1 MRQTPLVDSHEQRFL
16 SALIGDGRPLIA
28 FTGLALLLSGVFAFF
43 LSATKHFLP
52 HDIAYLGMTAEA
64 LCGINECR
72 IVHFMIHD
80 RVSFG
85 GAIAAVGV
93 LYLWLAAFPLKDREP
108 WAWWTLVASGLIGFG
123 SFLSYLGYGYLDTW
137 HGCATGALLPV
148 FLIGLWKLWTVLPRS
163 SPSALLAPQT
173 PLDRATWQGRGRLLL
188 LITAASIALGGLVI
202 SIIGATS
209 VFVPQD
215 LTYMNITVVELN
227 AINPRLV
234 PLIAHDRAGFG
245 GGVCCC
251 GVTMFFCLWC
261 GRWQKSLWDAVAIAG
276 TLGFA
281 TAVFIHPVVGYNDT
295 IHLAP
300 AVFGLAMFVVGIVS
314 SSSVLRRQ
322 SRDAP
327 NDLTAA

>member
-1 MRQTPLVDSHEQRFL
+1 MPGNQDQRFL
-16 SALIGDGRPLIA
+16 AALIGDGRPLIA
-28 FTGLALLLSGVFAFF
+28 FTGLALLMSGVFAFF

-93 LYLWLAAFPLKDREP
+93 LYLWLAVFPLQQREP
-108 WAWWTLVASGLIGFG
+108 WAWWTLVVSGLIGFG

-137 HGCATGALLPV
+137 HGSATAALLPV
-148 FLIGLWKLWTVLPRS
+148 FLLGMWKLRTVLPRS
-163 SPSALLAPQT
+163 GPASLLASST
-173 PLDRATWQGRGRLLL
+173 SVNLSNWGGRGRFLLI
-188 LITAASIALGGLVI
+188 ITAASIALGGFVI
-202 SIIGATS
+202 SVIGATS

-234 PLIAHDRAGFG
+234 SLIAHDRAGFG

-261 GRWQKSLWDAVAIAG
+261 GRWQRSLWDAVAIAG

-281 TAVFIHPVVGYNDT
+281 TAVFIHPVVGYNDAL
-295 IHLAP
+295 HLAP
-300 AVFGLAMFVVGIVS
+300 AVLGLSMFAVGIITS
-314 SSSVLRRQ
+314 TPKRR
-322 SRDAP
+322 A
-327 NDLTAA
+327 

>member
-1 MRQTPLVDSHEQRFL
+1 LAGTHEQRL
-16 SALIGDGRPLIA
+16 LPALIGDGRPLIA
-28 FTGLALLLSGVFAFF
+28 VTGLALLLSGAFAFF

-52 HDIAYLGMTAEA
+52 HDIAYLGMTADA
-64 LCGINECR
+64 LCNINECR

-85 GAIAAVGV
+85 GAIAAVGI
-93 LYLWLAAFPLKDREP
+93 LYLWLAAFPLKEREP
-108 WAWWTLVASGLIGFG
+108 WAWWTLVLSGLIGFG

-137 HGCATGALLPV
+137 HGCATAALLPL
-148 FLIGLWKLWTVLPRS
+148 FLLGMWKLWMVLP
-163 SPSALLAPQT
+163 PSGPSVILLTQT
-173 PLDRATWQGRGRLLL
+173 PVDRTTWQGRGRLLL
-188 LITAASIALGGLVI
+188 LITAASIALGGLII
-202 SIIGATS
+202 SIVGVTS

-215 LTYMNITVVELN
+215 LAYMKITVAELN

-261 GRWQKSLWDAVAIAG
+261 GRWQKSLWDAIAIAG

-295 IHLAP
+295 LHLAP
-300 AVFGLAMFVVGIVS
+300 AVFGLGMFSAGIVAS
-314 SSSVLRRQ
+314 SGVLREKKC
-322 SRDAP
+322 P
-327 NDLTAA
+327 T